1 MDQNKKSKK
10 IKGTNVLLEEIIKTI
25 WRVNKIVKKRED
37 LKGYWPHDDFGDKEL
52 KFKYFK
58 IEPLREKPYFP
69 SPGISQKAKKDQVN
83 IIFPSTFWLKKRPY
97 FPSPKSSKQEI
108 HSNQ

>member
-1 MDQNKKSKK
+1 MDQNKKSKI
-10 IKGTNVLLEEIIKTI
+10 IKGTNDLLDEIIKTI
-25 WRVNKIVKKRED
+25 WRANKIVKKRED

-69 SPGISQKAKKDQVN
+69 SPGIS
-83 IIFPSTFWLKKRPY
+83 
-97 FPSPKSSKQEI
+97 
-108 HSNQ
+108 

>member
-58 IEPLREKPYFP
+58 NH
-69 SPGISQKAKKDQVN
+69 ISQVLEYHRKFKK
-83 IIFPSTFWLKKRPY
+83 TR
-97 FPSPKSSKQEI
+97 
-108 HSNQ
+108 